1 MRSYRNPFRI
11 RAAEQSGETVTFLRN
26 FSPGALEF
34 VPEAIWDRPFVLRS
48 APGGG
53 KTSLMKL
60 FTVQCLNATNVHRG
74 EFSPLAFELE
84 RLGALGATA
93 PTHLGVLLNLNR
105 DYQSLLD
112 LHLDH
117 DVQIRLF
124 FRLLDARIVLA
135 VMRAALWSAGAKD
148 PSEID
153 LVPLEDLADAELA
166 ATTLGGLQGA
176 DLWKAAQASEREV
189 LAPLDALLPA
199 PVEIGGGL
207 ASPELHSLR
216 LLSHTRLRV
225 GGKEIAQRPLV
236 MLDDGHALAPGQRD
250 ALLNGLADRT
260 LQVARWYSERIEALS
275 NEELLADST
284 EGRDFVELQ
293 IEPRA
298 GETRGRKLEK
308 VLRDV
313 SNRRASAALEDYANV
328 QQRFTDLI
336 KVTDSELLGGRE
348 AEILHSLR
356 ERVEKLAD
364 GRRRYETWMQSVEGD
379 TGYDAAVGLRAL
391 EILISADLEHQQGDL
406 FDHPLDLDDLDR
418 RKMRIQAV
426 APHFLAREFE
436 LPFYVGPRKFAQLA
450 SFNMDQYLRL
460 AGDLFDLMLA
470 EVTLRKSPHLSA
482 VDQEKIARR
491 ASERYWREA
500 PSRVK
505 HGGLVRRFAQAI
517 LALAQ
522 TETFRKTA
530 PYAPGVTGVALLMSD
545 RERLLD
551 PKVRAGV
558 SGAEELFNAIA
569 SGVSKNIFTV
579 ELDYAVKN
587 QRVMVI
593 YLNRLFCPRFGLPLG
608 RGGFRERRL
617 ETMAS
622 WMVGDQ
628 PEVDQELEIH
638 DDAQLTF

>member
-11 RAAEQSGETVTFLRN
+11 RAAEQTGEAITFLRN

-53 KTSLMKL
+53 KTSLMRL
-60 FTVQCLNATNVHRG
+60 FTVQSLFAANAHRS
-74 EFSPLAFELE
+74 EFSPLVYELE

-112 LHLDH
+112 LNLDH
-117 DVQIRLF
+117 EVRIRLF
-124 FRLLDARIVLA
+124 FRLLDARILLS
-135 VMRAALWSAGAKD
+135 VMRAALWMVGSSD
-148 PSEID
+148 PAEIE
-153 LVPLEDLADAELA
+153 LVPLEGLADAELA
-166 ATTLGGLQGA
+166 ASALGGLDGKT
-176 DLWKAAQASEREV
+176 LWETAQASEREV

-199 PVEIGGGL
+199 SVEIAGGL

-216 LLSHTRLRV
+216 LLSHTRLQV
-225 GGKEIAQRPLV
+225 GETEIAQRPLV
-236 MLDDGHALAPGQRD
+236 MLDDGHALASEQRE
-250 ALLNGLADRT
+250 ALLNRLADRT

-275 NEELLADST
+275 NEELLRDST

-293 IEPRA
+293 IEPRT
-298 GETRGRKLEK
+298 GERRGRKLEK

-313 SNRRASAALEDYANV
+313 SNRRASVALEDYANV
-328 QQRFTDLI
+328 QQRFSDLI
-336 KVTDSELLGGRE
+336 KVSDEELLGGRE
-348 AEILHSLR
+348 GEILSTLR
-356 ERVEKLAD
+356 SRVSELAK
-364 GRRRYETWMQSVEGD
+364 GRQRYELWLESVAAD
-379 TGYDAAVGLRAL
+379 TGYEAAVGLRAL

-406 FDHPLDLDDLDR
+406 FDPPLDLEELER
-418 RKMRIQAV
+418 RKTRIQAV

-436 LPFYVGPRKFAQLA
+436 LPFYVGPKKFAQLA
-450 SFNMDQYLRL
+450 SYNMDQYLRL

-470 EVTLRKSPHLSA
+470 EVTLRRSPHLSA

-500 PSRVK
+500 PARVE
-505 HGGLVRRFAQAI
+505 HGTLVRRFAQAI
-517 LALAQ
+517 LTLAQ
-522 TETFRKTA
+522 AETFRDTA
-530 PYAPGVTGVALLMSD
+530 PYAPGVTGVAMLMSD
-545 RERLLD
+545 REKLLEPETRAEIEGAD
-551 PKVRAGV
+551 KLFRAIGAGV
-558 SGAEELFNAIA
+558 A
-569 SGVSKNIFTV
+569 KNIFSV

-622 WMVGDQ
+622 WMTGDQ
-628 PEVDQELEIH
+628 QDVEQELEIH
-638 DDAQLTF
+638 DDAQLTL